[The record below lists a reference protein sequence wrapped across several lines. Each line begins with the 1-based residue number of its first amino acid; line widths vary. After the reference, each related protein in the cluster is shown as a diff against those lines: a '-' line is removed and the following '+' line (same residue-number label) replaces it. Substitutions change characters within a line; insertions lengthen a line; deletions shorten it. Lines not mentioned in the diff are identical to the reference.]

1 MTICLTLY
9 LPSMG
14 LPLSCI
20 HVPDEAAGPQRRTT
34 EQCNTIVPA
43 EVAEDEALRE
53 VGWLEDATHALRAA
67 FEQHRQNGK
76 VSPRAAEDISERM
89 QLIQD
94 RLFDLSVTVDHT
106 VIHTEHRSCT
116 GGLTEQVR
124 Q

>member
-1 MTICLTLY
+1 
-9 LPSMG
+9 MG
-14 LPLSCI
+14 LPLSSI
-20 HVPDEAAGPQRRTT
+20 HVPDEAAGPQRRTN

-76 VSPRAAEDISERM
+76 VSPRAAEDVSERL
-89 QLIQD
+89 QLIQG
-94 RLFDLSVTVDHT
+94 RLADLDVTVDHT
-106 VIHTEHRSCT
+106 VIHAEHRSCT

>member
-1 MTICLTLY
+1 
-9 LPSMG
+9 MG
-14 LPLSCI
+14 LPLSSI
-20 HVPDEAAGPQRRTT
+20 HVPDEAAGPQRRTNG
-34 EQCNTIVPA
+34 QCNTIVPA

-53 VGWLEDATHALRAA
+53 VRWLEDATHALRAA

-94 RLFDLSVTVDHT
+94 RLFDLSNTVDHT
-106 VIHTEHRSCT
+106 VIHTGYRSYT
-116 GGLTEQVR
+116 GGPTEQVR

>member
-1 MTICLTLY
+1 
-9 LPSMG
+9 MG

-53 VGWLEDATHALRAA
+53 VGWLQDATYALRVA
-67 FEQHRQNGK
+67 FEQHRQNGE
-76 VSPRAAEDISERM
+76 VSPRAAEDISERL

-94 RLFDLSVTVDHT
+94 RLFELSITVDHT
-106 VIHTEHRSCT
+106 VIHTGYRS
-116 GGLTEQVR
+116 
-124 Q
+124 